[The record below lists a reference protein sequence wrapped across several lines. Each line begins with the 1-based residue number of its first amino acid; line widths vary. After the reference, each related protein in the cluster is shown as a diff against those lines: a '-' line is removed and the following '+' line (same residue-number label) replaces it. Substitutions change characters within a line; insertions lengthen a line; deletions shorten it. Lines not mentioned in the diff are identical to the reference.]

1 MIKNLFLIRHGLAL
15 HNKKFIEMN
24 YNVNAFRIPEV
35 IDSPLIEEGHFQ
47 SIELSKKWEDKELVE
62 LVLVSPLL
70 RTLET
75 VQNIFGD
82 TNKKIICLEFLR
94 EYPIGRDTCNK
105 RSNISELRKK
115 FPNIDFSNIIEDKDI
130 YWKSNEKEM
139 ETIDDLDER
148 IKKIKNY
155 LINLEENNIAIVSH
169 SSIIGQ
175 LKDNY
180 ISLIENGDEELKYCH
195 PYNFKLESK

>member
-1 MIKNLFLIRHGLAL
+1 ML

-24 YNVNAFRIPEV
+24 YNVNAFRLPEV

-75 VQNIFGD
+75 AQNIFGD

-105 RSNISELRKK
+105 ISNISELRKK
-115 FPNIDFSNIIEDKDI
+115 FPNVDFSNIIEDKDI

-148 IKKIKNY
+148 IKKMKKY
-155 LINLEENNIAIVSH
+155 LMDKSENNIAIVSH
-169 SSIIGQ
+169 ASIMGQ

-195 PYNFKLESK
+195 PYKFKLTFK